1 MFINATI
8 VNPVF
13 DGQTKETLKTNKNN
27 FEHYITIT
35 DKFIQKLYN
44 TKITELIVEHYNF
57 KENKN
62 LEKTDGKKKT
72 TIKIPK
78 LSDAN
83 LAGTK
88 RSKECTLILTEGDSA
103 KTMAIAGLSIV
114 GRDTYGVFPL
124 RGKVLNVRDA
134 GSNEILKNS
143 EVSNIKQIM
152 GLQSNKQYNEK
163 DFEKSTDWP
172 LRYGKIML
180 MTDQD
185 LDGTHIK
192 GLVINLFDCLWPS
205 LLDNGFICSMITPII
220 KAKKKNKE
228 QIFYTQQ
235 DFEKWNSENN
245 APGWSIKYYKGLGT
259 STTNEAK
266 EYFRKLKIINY
277 IRPEQEVEE
286 TDTKLPVKTHLKN
299 KIVLAFKKDLADDR
313 KKWLSDYDRSKIA
326 DYSKKQLDYN
336 EFIDTELIHFS
347 NYDNDRSI
355 PNLLDGFK
363 PSIRKT
369 VFSCFKRNLI
379 HEIKVAQLAG
389 YISENSGYH
398 HGEKSLEGTIV
409 GLSQDFV
416 GSNNLNLLLPI
427 GQFGTRLLGGK
438 DSAQSRYIFTQLSPL
453 TRMIF
458 NKQDD
463 VLYKYLEDDGMTIEP
478 EYYCGVIPM
487 VLVNGSEGIGTGF
500 STSIPCFNP
509 TELIDFTTSILETN
523 KKPELNINPWYR
535 GFSGTIDK
543 ITTNSYLTKGIYQ
556 KTKSNE
562 YVITELPVG
571 SWTEKYIEY
580 LDKISI
586 DKSSK
591 SKDQY
596 IKSYKD
602 NSTESKVKI
611 TVKFDT
617 TALEKLEKNEN
628 VYKDGIN
635 SIEKAL
641 KLTSK
646 LNTGN
651 MWLFN
656 SEKKLKYYKT
666 INDIYYEWYEY
677 RNELYVKRKEYIL
690 NHLKKEL
697 NLINYKVKFILEIIN
712 NTIDIRNKSKTEI
725 HNILESK
732 EYPKLEI
739 KENTG
744 KSFDYLLKMDLFKLS
759 KDEIEKL
766 KKLHNEKETEVNTL
780 EKKTINEIW
789 IEELKQ
795 LKEKYIS

>member
-1 MFINATI
+1 MANINQKKKKLTVKPIYIKNQLSLFINATI

-286 TDTKLPVKTHLKN
+286 TDTKLPAKCCARPHVKY
-299 KIVLAFKKDLADDR
+299 VFKEVFKDV
-313 KKWLSDYDRSKIA
+313 
-326 DYSKKQLDYN
+326 
-336 EFIDTELIHFS
+336 
-347 NYDNDRSI
+347 
-355 PNLLDGFK
+355 FK
-363 PSIRKT
+363 
-369 VFSCFKRNLI
+369 
-379 HEIKVAQLAG
+379 
-389 YISENSGYH
+389 
-398 HGEKSLEGTIV
+398 
-409 GLSQDFV
+409 
-416 GSNNLNLLLPI
+416 
-427 GQFGTRLLGGK
+427 
-438 DSAQSRYIFTQLSPL
+438 
-453 TRMIF
+453 
-458 NKQDD
+458 D
-463 VLYKYLEDDGMTIEP
+463 V
-478 EYYCGVIPM
+478 V
-487 VLVNGSEGIGTGF
+487 
-500 STSIPCFNP
+500 
-509 TELIDFTTSILETN
+509 
-523 KKPELNINPWYR
+523 
-535 GFSGTIDK
+535 
-543 ITTNSYLTKGIYQ
+543 
-556 KTKSNE
+556 
-562 YVITELPVG
+562 
-571 SWTEKYIEY
+571 
-580 LDKISI
+580 
-586 DKSSK
+586 
-591 SKDQY
+591 
-596 IKSYKD
+596 
-602 NSTESKVKI
+602 
-611 TVKFDT
+611 
-617 TALEKLEKNEN
+617 
-628 VYKDGIN
+628 
-635 SIEKAL
+635 
-641 KLTSK
+641 
-646 LNTGN
+646 
-651 MWLFN
+651 
-656 SEKKLKYYKT
+656 
-666 INDIYYEWYEY
+666 
-677 RNELYVKRKEYIL
+677 
-690 NHLKKEL
+690 
-697 NLINYKVKFILEIIN
+697 
-712 NTIDIRNKSKTEI
+712 
-725 HNILESK
+725 
-732 EYPKLEI
+732 
-739 KENTG
+739 
-744 KSFDYLLKMDLFKLS
+744 
-759 KDEIEKL
+759 
-766 KKLHNEKETEVNTL
+766 
-780 EKKTINEIW
+780 
-789 IEELKQ
+789 
-795 LKEKYIS
+795 